1 MYFSS
6 MFSEAKSNVIDY
18 FGEKIYNCYF
28 YDLLG
33 DYEFNIEFLSS
44 KDDLQCIVF
53 VFSYDFIGNIYLNG
67 VKYDVLLGKYKSIN
81 VFESVYGSKVNVR
94 LNIKHGKIGVCNGNV
109 HNIGTKKTVLYAGR
123 GHAMKIS
130 QNVNDLLFE
139 CNSNEYDKSFTD
151 LTFLISDVKK

>member
-67 VKYDVLLGKYKSIN
+67 VKYDVPLGKYKSIN
-81 VFESVYGSKVNVR
+81 AKDRELIIEKGG
-94 LNIKHGKIGVCNGNV
+94 I
-109 HNIGTKKTVLYAGR
+109 
-123 GHAMKIS
+123 
-130 QNVNDLLFE
+130 DLL
-139 CNSNEYDKSFTD
+139 DKEIKRIYPDKNLQLLS
-151 LTFLISDVKK
+151 